1 MATTTNY
8 GWSTPDDTSLVKDGA
23 SAIRTLGSSIDTTVF
38 TNASAAIPKTIVDAK
53 GDLIAATAS
62 DTVSRLAVGTNGHV
76 LTADSAEAT
85 GIKWASVVGGSMT
98 LLSTT
103 TLSGSSVVISSI
115 SSAYR
120 NLYLVINNFRPN
132 NDSETVRVRV
142 NGDSGARY
150 RNDAIAGATGAFS
163 DTFWNWSGASDNGA
177 STSFMQMTMFD
188 YATSG
193 IWKTGLG
200 YSWTNNQ
207 TTPANSNF
215 QSTAFAYNQ
224 TGAISSIT
232 LYVNAATF
240 TSGTALLYGVN

>member
-1 MATTTNY
+1 MPVPTDLVTDLPADFEVFGQAVDTQMKTNADAATQKATLTTKGDIY
-8 GWSTPDDTSLVKDGA
+8 AATGTSTPA
-23 SAIRTLGSSIDTTVF
+23 RLG
-38 TNASAAIPKTIVDAK
+38 
-53 GDLIAATAS
+53 
-62 DTVSRLAVGTNGHV
+62 VGTNGHV

-85 GIKWASVVGGSMT
+85 GMKWASVVGGSMT

-120 NLYLVINNFRPN
+120 NLYLVINNYRPN
-132 NDSETVRVRV
+132 NDAESVRVRV
-142 NGDSGARY
+142 NGDSAARY
-150 RNDAIAGATGAFS
+150 TNFSITGATGAFS
-163 DTFWNWSGASDNGA
+163 DTFWTFSGASDNGA

-193 IWKTGLG
+193 TWKTGLG
-200 YSWTNNQ
+200 YAWTNNQ
-207 TTPANSNF
+207 TTPANSNY

-232 LYVNAATF
+232 LYNGAATF